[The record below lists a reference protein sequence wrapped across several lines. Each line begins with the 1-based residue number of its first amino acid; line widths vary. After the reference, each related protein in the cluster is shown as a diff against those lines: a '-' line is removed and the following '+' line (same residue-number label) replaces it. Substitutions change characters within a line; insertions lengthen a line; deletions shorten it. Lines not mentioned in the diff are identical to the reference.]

1 MVTITQGIQEDQN
14 GIKFRTAAEFSRAI
28 PGEVSFL
35 SEPYVVAGAITEIS
49 GKIKSA
55 GKTTFLMAM
64 ARSVLDGQPF
74 MGYPTIKSPVVYLT
88 EQPDASFRVAIGR
101 AGLDE
106 REDFFILSYK
116 DILASDW
123 QEIVQAA
130 HAKCAEIGSRLMCV
144 DTLPQFA
151 GMEGN
156 QENDSGAA
164 MKAVKALQ
172 SLTSEGIA
180 VVVVRHDRKSG
191 GEVGDA
197 GRGSTAWGGAADT
210 LINITRGEGNS
221 LSTVRNLSCI
231 SRFDGPP
238 EKLVID
244 LRDGEYVALGT
255 KTKVALDKAKEEIF
269 EVMPNCEAEAQ
280 RTGELITVAT
290 GVNKTIGQQ
299 ALEEL
304 YLEER
309 VMRKMSQDRGR
320 PYYYWKPEQTQN
332 ELSFDSVAYREMVV
346 TETNDPISVIDY

>member
-1 MVTITQGIQEDQN
+1 MEIITEGIQGDPT
-14 GIKFRTAAEFSRAI
+14 GIRFRTAAEFSSAI
-28 PGEVSFL
+28 SGEVSFV

-55 GKTTFLMAM
+55 GKTTFAMAM

-74 MGYPTIKSPVVYLT
+74 MGYPTLKSPVVYLT

-106 REDFFILSYK
+106 REDFVILSYK
-116 DILASDW
+116 DALSSDW
-123 QEIVQAA
+123 EEIVKAA
-130 HAKCAEIGSRLMCV
+130 HSKCTEIGSKLVCV

-151 GMEGN
+151 GMEGSN
-156 QENDSGAA
+156 ENDSGAA
-164 MKAVKALQ
+164 MKAVRPLQ

-269 EVMPNCEAEAQ
+269 ELVPVSEVNAQ
-280 RTGELITVAT
+280 RTGDLISAAT

-320 PYYYWKPEQTQN
+320 PFYYWKPEQAQN
-332 ELSFDSVAYREMVV
+332 ESSFNSVAYRKVV
-346 TETNDPISVIDY
+346 LTETNNPISVIDY